1 MFCRREL
8 PSVERLYQEFKG
20 NGFVVLFVDLLEAPD
35 AVQELGQALGLHFP
49 LLLDRDGQVMRSYR
63 VVSTP
68 HAFWLDR
75 AGRVVAS
82 HIGGRDWESS
92 GARALVREMLK
103 R

>member
-1 MFCRREL
+1 M
-8 PSVERLYQEFKG
+8 PVIERLYQEFNKQ
-20 NGFVVLFVDLLEAPD
+20 GFAVLFVDLLESPA
-35 AVQELGQALGLHFP
+35 AVKELGQTLGLHFP
-49 LLLDRDGQVMRSYR
+49 LLLDWDGQVMRSYR

-82 HIGGRDWESS
+82 HIGGRNWESS
-92 GARALVREMLK
+92 DAHVLIRELLK

>member
-1 MFCRREL
+1 L
-8 PSVERLYQEFKG
+8 PSIERLYQEFKG
-20 NGFVVLFVDLLEAPD
+20 KGFAVLFVDLLETPAE
-35 AVQELGQALGLHFP
+35 VKRLGQALGLRFP

-75 AGRVVAS
+75 AGRVLAS
-82 HIGGRDWESS
+82 HIGARDFDSPD
-92 GARALVREMLK
+92 ARALIQEMLK

>member
-1 MFCRREL
+1 M
-8 PSVERLYQEFKG
+8 PSIERLHQEFKG
-20 NGFVVLFVDLLEAPD
+20 KGFAVLFVDLLEAP
-35 AVQELGQALGLHFP
+35 AEVKRLRQTLGLHFP

-75 AGRVVAS
+75 AGRVLAS
-82 HIGGRDWESS
+82 HIGARDFTSPD
-92 GARALVREMLK
+92 ARALIQEMLK

>member
-8 PSVERLYQEFKG
+8 PSIERLYQEFKG

-35 AVQELGQALGLHFP
+35 EVERLGQALGLHFP

-82 HIGGRDWESS
+82 HIGARDFTSPD
-92 GARALVREMLK
+92 ARALIKEMLK

>member
-1 MFCRREL
+1 MPFI
-8 PSVERLYQEFKG
+8 ERLYQEFKG
-20 NGFVVLFVDLLEAPD
+20 KGFVVLFVDLLESSAE
-35 AVQELGQALGLHFP
+35 VKRLGQTLGLRFP

-75 AGRVVAS
+75 AGRVIGS
-82 HIGGRDWESS
+82 HIGARDFDSPD
-92 GARALVREMLK
+92 ARALIQEMLK